1 MSRRPLTP
9 DERDLWQRV
18 ARATRRLQP
27 AKAPIA
33 DTRRA
38 PVPDPGAPPPAPMAA
53 PLPAP
58 LPALIPMRPA
68 PPRITLDLAPSRSDD
83 LASQPIRMDRKL
95 HARMTRGKLLPEARI
110 DLHGLTLAAAQPR
123 LQGFVESAHARGL
136 RLVLVITGKGR
147 TAQADDTPAMPRPA
161 GVLRRAVPQ
170 WLRQAPLSAL
180 VLDIREAHVS
190 HGGGGAL
197 YVYLRK

>member
-1 MSRRPLTP
+1 MSRGPLTP

-27 AKAPIA
+27 AKAPMA

-38 PVPDPGAPPPAPMAA
+38 PVPDPGAPPPA
-53 PLPAP
+53 LPAASF
-58 LPALIPMRPA
+58 PAVPSKRPVQ
-68 PPRITLDLAPSRSDD
+68 PRITLDLAPSRSDD
-83 LASQPIRMDRKL
+83 LSSQPIRMDKKL
-95 HARMTRGKLLPEARI
+95 HARMTRGKLVPEARI

-123 LQGFVESAHARGL
+123 LQGFIETAHGRGL

-147 TAQADDTPAMPRPA
+147 TAPQDETPAMPRPA